1 MHDDNFITKTQFEAQ
16 FSTDT
21 PPGEMVDFAR
31 IRVGLKTL
39 DDAIMDFG
47 TYRKV
52 NQNYGDKTFILNAIH
67 RHDYATLRDISN
79 YFYEASGIY
88 QRLCRY
94 LAFLYRYDWFVT
106 PFQEKKSSS
115 GKEPSAAS
123 SNKMLADFSHVLK
136 YLDSSDIKRLFGN
149 IALEVVKSGSYYGC
163 IIDLNDK
170 FTLQQLPSAYCRCRF
185 YRGVDPVIELDMRF
199 FDDYFSNMQY
209 RLKVLSMFPKEI
221 QKAYIQYKEGKL
233 LGDYPGDKRGWAML
247 DPDTTIKFSLNNSDF
262 PPLAGAIP
270 SIIDLDQ
277 AQELDRKKT
286 MQQLLKIIIQKLPL
300 DKNGE
305 LIFDVDEAKDIHNN
319 AVQML
324 KRAVGADVLT
334 TFADVEVAD
343 MQDRNS
349 TTTMDDL
356 QKVERTV
363 YNNLG
368 VSQNLFNTDGNIAL
382 EKSIAN
388 DEASMRDLVLQFENL
403 LNRVIKKFNKSNY
416 TFNVDILETTIYNYK
431 EIAKM
436 YKEHTQI
443 GYSKMLPQ
451 VALGHSQSTILAT
464 AHFENDILNLAEIM
478 IPPAMSSTMSGKNTE
493 GVNGKSTS
501 NKNQNTSQNNS
512 SKPASAET
520 KSAGR
525 PEKADDEK
533 SVKTIQNKESMN

>member
-1 MHDDNFITKTQFEAQ
+1 MQSDEYITKSQFEAQ
-16 FSTDT
+16 FDDAPSA
-21 PPGEMVDFAR
+21 VDYAK

-39 DDAIMDFG
+39 DDAVMNLG
-47 TYRKV
+47 TFRKV
-52 NQNYGDKTFILNAIH
+52 NSNYGNKAFILNAINQ
-67 RHDYATLRDISN
+67 HDYETLREISN

-88 QRLCRY
+88 QRLCKY

-106 PFQEKKSSS
+106 PFQEKKEKSS
-115 GKEPSAAS
+115 GGAS
-123 SNKMLADFSHVLK
+123 SNKMLTDFSKVLK
-136 YLDSSDIKRLFGN
+136 YLDNSDVKRLFGN
-149 IALEVVKSGSYYGC
+149 IALEVMKSGSYYGC
-163 IIDLNDK
+163 IIDFNDK
-170 FTLQQLPSAYCRCRF
+170 FTIQQLPSAYCRSRF
-185 YRGVDPVIELDMRF
+185 NRGVDPVIELDMRF
-199 FDDYFSNMQY
+199 FDAYFPNIQY

-233 LGDYPGDKRGWAML
+233 VGDYPGDKRGWAML
-247 DPDTTIKFSLNNSDF
+247 DPNTTIKFSLNNSDF

-300 DKNGE
+300 DKNGD

-343 MQDRNS
+343 MQDKNS

-388 DEASMRDLVLQFENL
+388 DEATMRDLVLQFQNL
-403 LNRVIKKFNKSNY
+403 LNRVINKFNKSNY
-416 TFNVDILETTIYNYK
+416 SFKVDILETTIYNYK
-431 EIAKM
+431 ELSKM

-451 VALGHSQSTILAT
+451 VALGHSQSSIIAT
-464 AHFENDILNLAEIM
+464 AQFENNILKLADIM
-478 IPPAMSSTMSGKNTE
+478 IPPSMSSTMSGK
-493 GVNGKSTS
+493 GVGTDNKSNAS
-501 NKNQNTSQNNS
+501 KNQNNSQSNVKTS
-512 SKPASAET
+512 AAET

-525 PEKADDEK
+525 PEKADGEK
-533 SVKTIQNKESMN
+533 SAKTIQNKESMS

>member
-1 MHDDNFITKTQFEAQ
+1 MLGDENITQSQYEAQ
-16 FSTDT
+16 FEKDSSPIDY
-21 PPGEMVDFAR
+21 AKIR
-31 IRVGLKTL
+31 IGLKTL
-39 DDAIMDFG
+39 DDAVMNLG
-47 TYRKV
+47 TFRKV
-52 NQNYGDKTFILNAIH
+52 NSNYGNKTFILQAIQK
-67 RHDYATLRDISN
+67 HDYATLRDISN

-88 QRLCRY
+88 QRLCKY

-106 PFQEKKSSS
+106 PFQEKRDRP
-115 GKEPSAAS
+115 GGNVTAAS
-123 SNKMLADFSHVLK
+123 TNKMLADFSRVLK
-136 YLDSSDIKRLFGN
+136 YLDNSDVKRLFGN
-149 IALEVVKSGSYYGC
+149 IALEVMKTGSYYGC
-163 IIDLNDK
+163 IIDFNDK
-170 FTLQQLPSAYCRCRF
+170 FTIQQLPSAYCRSRF

-199 FDDYFSNMQY
+199 FDAFFPNIQY

-233 LGDYPGDKRGWAML
+233 VGDYPGDKSGWVML

-300 DKNGE
+300 DKNGD

-343 MQDRNS
+343 MQDKNS

-388 DEASMRDLVLQFENL
+388 DEATMRDLVLQFQNL
-403 LNRVIKKFNKSNY
+403 LNRVIKKFNKSSYN
-416 TFNVDILETTIYNYK
+416 FKVDILETTIYNYK
-431 EIAKM
+431 ELSKM

-451 VALGHSQSTILAT
+451 VALGHSQSSILAT
-464 AHFENDILNLAEIM
+464 AQFENNVLHLADIM
-478 IPPAMSSTMSGKNTE
+478 VPPSMSSTMSGKNVGTD
-493 GVNGKSTS
+493 NKSNTP
-501 NKNQNTSQNNS
+501 KNQNTSQNNS
-512 SKPASAET
+512 SNKVTNTESQ
-520 KSAGR
+520 SVGR
-525 PEKADDEK
+525 PEKEDGEK
-533 SVKTIQNKESMN
+533 SEKTIQNKEAMS

>member
-1 MHDDNFITKTQFEAQ
+1 MQSDDFITKSQFEAQ
-16 FSTDT
+16 FDDAPS
-21 PPGEMVDFAR
+21 EMDYAK

-39 DDAIMDFG
+39 DDAVMNLGSF
-47 TYRKV
+47 RKV
-52 NQNYGDKTFILNAIH
+52 NSNYGNKTFILQAINQ
-67 RHDYATLRDISN
+67 HDYETLREISN

-88 QRLCRY
+88 QRLCKY

-106 PFQEKKSSS
+106 PFQEKKEKSSVGQS
-115 GKEPSAAS
+115 SAS
-123 SNKMLADFSHVLK
+123 SNKMLTDFSKVLK
-136 YLDSSDIKRLFGN
+136 YLDNSDVKRLFGN
-149 IALEVVKSGSYYGC
+149 IALEVMKSGSYYGC
-163 IIDLNDK
+163 IIDMNDK
-170 FTLQQLPSAYCRCRF
+170 FTIQQLPSAYCRSRF
-185 YRGVDPVIELDMRF
+185 FRGVDPVIELDMRF
-199 FDDYFSNMQY
+199 FDAYFPNVQY
-209 RLKVLSMFPKEI
+209 RLKVLGMFPKEI

-233 LGDYPGDKRGWAML
+233 MGDFPGDKRGWAML

-300 DKNGE
+300 DKNGD

-319 AVQML
+319 AVKML
-324 KRAVGADVLT
+324 KRAVGTDVLT

-382 EKSIAN
+382 EKSISN
-388 DEASMRDLVLQFENL
+388 DEATMRDLVLQFQNL
-403 LNRVIKKFNKSNY
+403 LNRVIKKFNKSSY
-416 TFNVDILETTIYNYK
+416 TFRADILETTIYNYK
-431 EIAKM
+431 ELSKM

-451 VALGHSQSTILAT
+451 VALGHSQSSIIAT
-464 AHFENDILNLAEIM
+464 AQFENNILKLADIM
-478 IPPAMSSTMSGKNTE
+478 IPPSMSSTMSGKNGGTD
-493 GVNGKSTS
+493 NKSNM
-501 NKNQNTSQNNS
+501 NKNQNTSQSNS
-512 SKPASAET
+512 SVKTPNAET

-525 PEKADDEK
+525 PEKADGEK
-533 SVKTIQNKESMN
+533 SEKTMKNKESMS

>member
-1 MHDDNFITKTQFEAQ
+1 MQSDEFITKSQFEAQ
-16 FSTDT
+16 FDDAPSSAMDY
-21 PPGEMVDFAR
+21 AK

-39 DDAIMDFG
+39 DDAVMNLGSF
-47 TYRKV
+47 RKV
-52 NQNYGDKTFILNAIH
+52 NSNYGNKTFILQAINQ
-67 RHDYATLRDISN
+67 HDYETLREISN

-88 QRLCRY
+88 QRLCKY

-106 PFQEKKSSS
+106 PFQEKKEKSS
-115 GKEPSAAS
+115 GIPNT
-123 SNKMLADFSHVLK
+123 NKMLTDFSKVLK
-136 YLDSSDIKRLFGN
+136 YLDSSDVKRLFGN
-149 IALEVVKSGSYYGC
+149 IALEVMKSGSYYGC
-163 IIDLNDK
+163 IIDMNDK
-170 FTLQQLPSAYCRCRF
+170 FTIQQLPSAYCRSRF
-185 YRGVDPVIELDMRF
+185 YRGVDPVVELDMRF
-199 FDDYFSNMQY
+199 FDAYFPNIQY
-209 RLKVLSMFPKEI
+209 RLKVLGMFPKEI

-233 LGDYPGDKRGWAML
+233 VGDYPGDKRGWAML
-247 DPDTTIKFSLNNSDF
+247 DPNTTIKFSLNNSDF

-300 DKNGE
+300 DKNGD

-382 EKSIAN
+382 EKSISN
-388 DEASMRDLVLQFENL
+388 DEATMRDLVLQFQNL

-416 TFNVDILETTIYNYK
+416 SFKVDILETTIYNYK
-431 EIAKM
+431 ELSKM

-451 VALGHSQSTILAT
+451 VALGHSQSSIIAT
-464 AHFENDILNLAEIM
+464 AQFENNVLKLADIM
-478 IPPAMSSTMSGKNTE
+478 IPPSMSSTMSGKNGGTD
-493 GVNGKSTS
+493 NKSNT
-501 NKNQNTSQNNS
+501 NKNQNTSQGKS
-512 SKPASAET
+512 SVKTSIET

-525 PEKADDEK
+525 PEKADGEK
-533 SVKTIQNKESMN
+533 SAKTIQNKESMS